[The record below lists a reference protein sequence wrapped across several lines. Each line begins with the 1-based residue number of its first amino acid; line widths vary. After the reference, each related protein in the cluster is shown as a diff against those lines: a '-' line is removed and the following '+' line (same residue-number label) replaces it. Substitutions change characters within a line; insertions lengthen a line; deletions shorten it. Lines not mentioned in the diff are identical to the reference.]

1 MGRLPLPALDDR
13 SGDVDLNPCRP
24 LGGTGSAI
32 RDYKGITINIHLRG
46 SYKSVKNTQS
56 NDISIAQCI
65 TLFIACVFYSL
76 LIIQQIKINNILV
89 NLLLLFSI

>member
-32 RDYKGITINIHLRG
+32 RDHKGITINIHLQG
-46 SYKSVKNTQS
+46 SYKTKAIKSIGS
-56 NDISIAQCI
+56 NDISIAQRMVAYYFCRDH
-65 TLFIACVFYSL
+65 
-76 LIIQQIKINNILV
+76 NI
-89 NLLLLFSI
+89 